1 MTPTSSTPKKNE
13 KLTITL
19 TGRPPVKITKDE
31 WPVIA
36 SADAKEYDNQYE
48 FQANR
53 TAAWKLI
60 VRQHEDGRAIV
71 YAIHNYSSQYQGE
84 SGRDVRGGELIDA
97 GADLP
102 KAIDRVAEVIEA
114 RMPVDDG
121 SNGHHWGQ
129 GVFPRLAHECIA
141 DLPAVEL

>member
-1 MTPTSSTPKKNE
+1 MTNE
-13 KLTITL
+13 NPKLTITL

-36 SADAKEYDNQYE
+36 SAEEKEFDNQHE

-53 TAAWKLI
+53 RASWKLI
-60 VRQHEDGRAIV
+60 VRQHADGRTIV
-71 YAIHNYSSQYQGE
+71 YAIHSYSTHYQGE
-84 SGRDVRGGELIDA
+84 SGRDVRSGEIITVPGATADCVGDTAPIVDA
-97 GADLP
+97 
-102 KAIDRVAEVIEA
+102 ISRVAMEIEL
-114 RMPVDDG
+114 RMPKGEQWSD
-121 SNGHHWGQ
+121 